1 MRCTRG
7 GRRRIACAR
16 PLCTRTSATRR
27 QVFPPRQEPP
37 PALESAE
44 ESIAALRSRH
54 RELDGSLEGDVDD
67 VNRTLESRVLHLQED
82 FVALQGSF
90 KDMRD
95 VFGHRIASL
104 TRVLESEQEVA
115 LTAGQRAICKEDLV
129 RFHGEQRRMM
139 AGHWRSQCQAKD
151 KEIHALNLQ
160 LTQYMV
166 DWQQPLGKH
175 RQTEQ
180 RRSHEL
186 QCLQD
191 RYQELLCEGSRQQ
204 EQQEQTQQT
213 LSESRA
219 DAQTLSEAEERVE
232 NSRLTSLGSRRATLL
247 AQLQFLEK
255 RKSLTLTQ
263 PAFQHSCIWRD
274 ELAVREQQIAKI
286 QFQSD
291 RTGAAISDTQAELFL
306 RRSRYEELRQEQRD
320 AEVELRACEDRRTR
334 WERIVTNVHRA
345 QDLSRRALAEN
356 FVSNPASPTGSSAGS
371 PMETH

>member
-1 MRCTRG
+1 MG
-7 GRRRIACAR
+7 
-16 PLCTRTSATRR
+16 
-27 QVFPPRQEPP
+27 
-37 PALESAE
+37 
-44 ESIAALRSRH
+44 
-54 RELDGSLEGDVDD
+54 
-67 VNRTLESRVLHLQED
+67 
-82 FVALQGSF
+82 
-90 KDMRD
+90 
-95 VFGHRIASL
+95 
-104 TRVLESEQEVA
+104 
-115 LTAGQRAICKEDLV
+115 
-129 RFHGEQRRMM
+129 
-139 AGHWRSQCQAKD
+139 
-151 KEIHALNLQ
+151 
-160 LTQYMV
+160 
-166 DWQQPLGKH
+166 
-175 RQTEQ
+175 
-180 RRSHEL
+180 
-186 QCLQD
+186 
-191 RYQELLCEGSRQQ
+191 GSRQQ

-232 NSRLTSLGSRRATLL
+232 NSRLTSLGSRRAALL

-356 FVSNPASPTGSSAGS
+356 FESNPSSPTGSSAGS
-371 PMETH
+371 P